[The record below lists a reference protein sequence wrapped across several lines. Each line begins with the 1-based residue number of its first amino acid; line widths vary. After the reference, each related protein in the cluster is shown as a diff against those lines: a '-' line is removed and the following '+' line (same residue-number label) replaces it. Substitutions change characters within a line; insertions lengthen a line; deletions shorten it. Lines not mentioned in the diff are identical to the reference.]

1 MAKDPFDDM
10 SDDMF
15 EEFDLQV
22 DESDVQQGK
31 VSKAAKNVTHLL
43 KSTGSGAVKGVN
55 NELRKRFRYTANVA
69 DEIIG
74 TVDDFKK
81 LKEDVTEELTPAI
94 NTMRQIALRVMPTV
108 ENVVPK
114 SWYDKVKSKLEE
126 GLLPPEE
133 SAEKKEEAYRAETI
147 KTSLDS
153 IFQNNVNVQQ
163 QMLQKQETDRLV
175 DRRLGH
181 VRFKASIQEMSKID
195 AGVSTINKFI
205 AGTYTGYLKKSLEL
219 KYQGLFVMKD
229 IQKAVV
235 TIAKVTENR
244 LEEIKHNTGLP
255 EFVKIQAL
263 GSKGLPRAGAM
274 ATMGGLRPKTYEEFV
289 RSYRSTMMG
298 NISNGIMGS
307 IKQLTRQYLPMMDM
321 ATSMM
326 EMMGMP
332 KYSITSIAAGLLG
345 QGASWLARRYTGKA
359 LNQNGWLQDI
369 VEGHMEH
376 MPARIVNFLQK
387 TGAKYRNHPLLGYFA
402 EKLPQFNRQSIRN
415 SMLEGANEAV
425 PFDNTTRQTIVEV
438 LPRHLERIGNF
449 TEALYKKL
457 ASDVPLNKMT
467 YNIYQRRL
475 TTLDEARS
483 DLFNREL
490 RSVEDRA
497 TRMDRAMGAMQA
509 IMLANNRTHK
519 NSEKGK
525 ELIRRMS
532 NFKEYLKRFI
542 INSAYQAKFFE
553 PSALIQFIES
563 EGTISS
569 DYISGTF
576 EGIPKDVHLE
586 FAKLLLEMVQDPK
599 NGNRVNQVLSDRIS
613 NLIMDR
619 TRDVSIQESFVKT
632 AEGFGQSQ
640 LFEGVADYVN
650 GIQSEGLFKLFN
662 PKYERNRRVTINPET
677 GKPYTE
683 EEAREKGVLFEE
695 TPEES
700 EEKYQEKRL
709 RHMIAIET
717 KLRNRS
723 RKKGM
728 QSGSIKDQMDEAGLG
743 GIAHLMPEWLNRAA
757 SKVYGSI
764 KKGYNRLKSDITG
777 SNWFDA
783 VTDKYNTT
791 VKRIPEITSVERTGD
806 TTYNL
811 IAYDERYN
819 KFVEKLT
826 LPNALP
832 FGTLPKQEIYEFA
845 TKKGWRFNPDKSG
858 FSFIELE
865 SVDGKATPVPITPTE
880 SSSESPY
887 HYTGGEQSI
896 TIGSYGGEQS
906 IQLQQMPSQSSK
918 RRPKATTPEELE
930 NEPIPFDRGTRR
942 SIIYDI
948 PDKLDDIIK
957 ILKKYFKK
965 GPDGNPTKG
974 GPKRPKPSS
983 PKPGKLDPNLMGP
996 NGFPAD
1002 SPEGP
1007 RPRPG
1012 WSRKIGF
1019 DAVAS
1024 LGDNT
1029 PPSSY
1034 ANTIGSIVTLSNR
1047 SVEPRTT
1054 ARKIGFDT
1062 SYSNQE
1068 VKQDT
1073 PPKPRT
1079 VRERVKDVTGK
1090 LIDTFP
1096 SKEELLSYIPQDMKD
1111 DVSKLYEN
1119 CIAKKGTVGEFLTK
1133 FGTKIKASPAQKKIL
1148 SQLKEVSTVIQD
1160 HATRS
1165 KYLGDVMS
1173 KLAHYKEIATNKE
1186 KGKEYL
1192 ESIKTSM
1199 ADKLTKIREDIEK
1212 KGLVGATKDTV
1223 KEKSQSLFRKLRAYW
1238 RLFRRT
1244 KVYKWISKHIPESAK
1259 KDLVSAWGDLKEG
1272 WELLKDPTGKK
1283 KVEEQKAAE
1292 QEAKAIKATQIEG
1305 SGDEGEMTPQEMYD
1319 SVMQEMA
1326 EEKSNTK
1333 TSPWER
1339 VKRLFQRKKTQVNAD
1354 KKSTVN
1360 DNTTK
1365 AKNTTKTENATKTE
1379 NTTVKETETKTK
1391 SKKVKGPSIMTR
1403 AKEVMTG
1410 NVPAMT
1416 FEGDPESLFHKDFR
1430 AYAISSLAAIKNISS
1445 FKSGGL
1451 AGLLLK
1457 GLGKAGAAVLGTYAK
1472 ITIGIAKV
1480 YGGIAKSLLWTVGK
1494 IGPSIISG
1502 FSRIGAALVKA
1513 TTSGLLHLLAK
1524 PLGWGL
1530 RGAKWLGT
1538 KAWSGMKKGWGGI
1551 KSGYGWLKNKWNSIG
1566 EKEEAEEEPQYYQDA
1581 NGRWHGPDGKFVS
1594 EADVPDKFKKP
1605 KENLFKRITN
1615 RVLGFFFKPRFVDI
1629 YEKDK
1634 VTPGK
1639 PLLTAKQQED
1649 EEAFYEDNEVV
1660 KRSDDINRPVFV
1672 KGEDGKPKCVI
1683 TQEQIEHGLVDIEN
1697 KPIAS
1702 SKKSTFKE
1710 GLERR
1715 GFLGWAKT
1723 AVEWTKG
1730 VYGTIKDFFS
1740 KNKRERTEEEEQV
1753 PGLGKRLG
1761 IDLLLGRVTDIF
1773 NLLKEERDERKRKE
1787 EEAIK
1792 AAKDQAN
1799 REASMSGAEQ
1809 LAAAENGEESLGVPG
1824 TVAGAVEEG
1833 TPGGVSSKASEEDE
1847 GENSLLDDAL
1857 DEGGDWLKSKA
1868 IKFARNKVAAR
1879 GIKLLRKTKWG
1890 RRLLNSKGGKWAL
1903 KGINKLL
1910 AKPGTLAKA
1919 GRVAGEAGGVLGKA
1933 TGMLAKSGPL
1943 LSKSL
1948 SFAGKAAP
1956 WLALGAAT
1964 YGGVK
1969 GFTASRKED
1978 EAFAQSLGNEGLL
1991 ERSFKTA
1998 INPVRQGRIIT
2009 STVRNTFGL
2018 GSDLAQLANNKVKE
2032 KNIVTKVDDK
2042 QIAQLQKWNASESDI
2057 IKYMEMY
2064 GKSDNDSLTGKSA
2077 IMNKYRKLH
2086 VKTPEQE
2093 ETEKKAAAEE
2103 AKMNETKVVG
2113 VKTPSGITIPG
2124 EKLKEM
2130 VNGSD
2135 TIADL
2140 RSKVR
2145 KYVDENFSDKS
2156 TNARDAAV
2164 NIAVRSGWSQKQLAG
2179 EEKARAEAA
2188 ERETYIPA
2196 GEPSTTSSTSA
2207 SGEVRGGTLAPLPNE
2222 TEEDYNKRYNEMK
2235 KHRPDLK
2242 SYYTE
2247 EGRKSY
2253 EAAAAIAK
2261 AMADTPEQGQSK
2273 GTSSTTDEA
2282 TPSKSESPKMN
2293 ETKVVGVKTP
2303 SGITIP
2309 GEKLKEMVN
2318 GSDTI
2323 ADLRSKVRKY
2333 VDENFSDKST
2343 NARDAAV
2350 NIAVRSGWS
2359 QKQLGEST
2367 STTGETK
2374 TIARKADEA
2383 TPSKSE
2389 SPKMNGTFVSKGERK
2404 WKYTVKDG
2412 FLMPAPGELLAS
2424 YDDRFDDIEPYH
2436 PGLKHYYLDRNETE
2450 ESAGGTA
2457 TTAGETTGQSGTAG
2471 VTPTTSETSTKS
2483 EEELDAEF
2491 GLTDRPRVGNQKAT
2505 IKGGTLEPLP
2515 GESEED
2521 YNKRY
2526 ASLTKIRPSL
2536 KSYYTEEGKKSYH
2549 AAIAIAKAMGG
2560 DTARRPSTATTS
2572 FRPTRSEPVS
2582 TRASMQDEQAAKQAA
2597 SSTTFVAQQ
2606 QQAKSQ
2612 PTTMQPGTN
2621 LGTTPNGDEPLL
2633 NATVAGNQ
2641 SIGQKLDRLADLMGQ
2656 QIVVTADSKVATEK
2670 MAAEGSAAA
2679 LQTAMDYTNKM
2690 GKQVRQDMNRPAPR
2704 PAPISVMKTA
2714 YA

>member
-69 DEIIG
+69 DEIVG

-94 NTMRQIALRVMPTV
+94 NTMRQIAIRVMPTV
-108 ENVVPK
+108 ENIVPK

-255 EFVKIQAL
+255 EFVKIQGL

-274 ATMGGLRPKTYEEFV
+274 ASMGGLRPKTYEEFV

-369 VEGHMEH
+369 VEGHMEN

-475 TTLDEARS
+475 TTLDEAKS

-743 GIAHLMPEWLNRAA
+743 GIAHLMPEWMNRAA

-791 VKRIPEITSVERTGD
+791 VKRIPEIVSVERTGD

-865 SVDGKATPVPITPTE
+865 SVNGKATPVPITPTA
-880 SSSESPY
+880 STSESPY

-896 TIGSYGGEQS
+896 TIGSYGSKQS
-906 IQLQQMPSQSSK
+906 IQLQEMPSQSSK

-965 GPDGNPTKG
+965 GPDGDPTKG
-974 GPKRPKPSS
+974 GPKKPKPSS

-1029 PPSSY
+1029 PSSSY

-1062 SYSNQE
+1062 SYSDQE

-1079 VRERVKDVTGK
+1079 VREKVKDVTGK

-1119 CIAKKGTVGEFLTK
+1119 CIAKKSTVGEFLTK

-1199 ADKLTKIREDIEK
+1199 DDKLTKIREDIEK

-1283 KVEEQKAAE
+1283 KVEEQKTAE
-1292 QEAKAIKATQIEG
+1292 QEAKAIKATQIGG

-1326 EEKSNTK
+1326 EEKSKTK
-1333 TSPWER
+1333 PSPWER
-1339 VKRLFQRKKTQVNAD
+1339 VKRLFQRKKTQANAD
-1354 KKSTVN
+1354 KKPTVN

-1365 AKNTTKTENATKTE
+1365 TDSTTKTE

-1472 ITIGIAKV
+1472 ITVGIAKV

-1502 FSRIGAALVKA
+1502 VSRIGAALVKA

-1566 EKEEAEEEPQYYQDA
+1566 EKEDAEEEPQYYQDA

-1615 RVLGFFFKPRFVDI
+1615 RVLGFFFKPKFVDI

-1683 TQEQIEHGLVDIEN
+1683 TQEQIKHGLVDIEN

-1799 REASMSGAEQ
+1799 REASMNGAEQ
-1809 LAAAENGEESLGVPG
+1809 LAAVEKNEQTEGTTTG
-1824 TVAGAVEEG
+1824 TVADAVAAG
-1833 TPGGVSSKASEEDE
+1833 TPEAAGAASKGIDDDDD
-1847 GENSLLDDAL
+1847 LLDDAL
-1857 DEGGDWLKSKA
+1857 DAGGGWLKKKA
-1868 IKFARNKVAAR
+1868 INFARKHIAAR
-1879 GIKLLRKTKWG
+1879 GIRLLRKTKWG
-1890 RRLLNSKGGKWAL
+1890 RKLLKGRTGKWIL
-1903 KGINKLL
+1903 KGVNKTL
-1910 AKPGTLAKA
+1910 AKPGAAAK
-1919 GRVAGEAGGVLGKA
+1919 V
-1933 TGMLAKSGPL
+1933 
-1943 LSKSL
+1943 
-1948 SFAGKAAP
+1948 GKAAGTVGKLGGKVAGVFGKVGGSLGKLGGLTTRILPAIGAAGAKAAPMLSKLGFLARKATP
-1956 WLALGAAT
+1956 WAMLGMAT
-1964 YGGVK
+1964 YGAAK
-1969 GFTASRKED
+1969 GFTANRKED
-1978 EAFAQSLGNEGLL
+1978 EAFAQSLGNENVFV
-1991 ERSFKTA
+1991 RSLKTA

-2018 GSDLAQLANNKVKE
+2018 GSDLAQLANNKMKE
-2032 KNIVTKVDDK
+2032 KNTVTKVDDK

-2064 GKSDNDSLTGKSA
+2064 GKSDNDSLIGKSA

-2093 ETEKKAAAEE
+2093 EADKKAAAE
-2103 AKMNETKVVG
+2103 KTRKNKTKVVG
-2113 VKTPSGITIPG
+2113 VKTPSGITVPG

-2130 VNGSD
+2130 VNDSD
-2135 TIADL
+2135 TIANL

-2145 KYVDENFSDKS
+2145 KYIDENFSDKS
-2156 TNARDAAV
+2156 TNARNAAV
-2164 NIAVRSGWSQKQLAG
+2164 NIAVKSGWSQKQLAG
-2179 EEKARAEAA
+2179 EEKARAEATKQ
-2188 ERETYIPA
+2188 E
-2196 GEPSTTSSTSA
+2196 SSTP
-2207 SGEVRGGTLAPLPNE
+2207 V
-2222 TEEDYNKRYNEMK
+2222 
-2235 KHRPDLK
+2235 
-2242 SYYTE
+2242 
-2247 EGRKSY
+2247 
-2253 EAAAAIAK
+2253 
-2261 AMADTPEQGQSK
+2261 ADTPEQGQSK
-2273 GTSSTTDEA
+2273 EVSSTTGESKTVARKVDEA
-2282 TPSKSESPKMN
+2282 TPSKSESPK
-2293 ETKVVGVKTP
+2293 T
-2303 SGITIP
+2303 
-2309 GEKLKEMVN
+2309 
-2318 GSDTI
+2318 
-2323 ADLRSKVRKY
+2323 
-2333 VDENFSDKST
+2333 
-2343 NARDAAV
+2343 
-2350 NIAVRSGWS
+2350 
-2359 QKQLGEST
+2359 
-2367 STTGETK
+2367 
-2374 TIARKADEA
+2374 
-2383 TPSKSE
+2383 
-2389 SPKMNGTFVSKGERK
+2389 NGTFVSEGERK

-2412 FLMPAPGELLAS
+2412 FLMPAPGELLTS
-2424 YDDRFDDIEPYH
+2424 YDDRFDDIEPHH
-2436 PGLKHYYLDRNETE
+2436 PGLKHYYLDRDKEASSGDTAPT
-2450 ESAGGTA
+2450 SGT
-2457 TTAGETTGQSGTAG
+2457 TTPSGTAD
-2471 VTPTTSETSTKS
+2471 TASTKTAEPEKS

-2491 GLTDRPRVGNQKAT
+2491 GLSNQQDIGNQKAT
-2505 IKGGTLEPLP
+2505 IRGGTLEPIS
-2515 GESEED
+2515 GEPEEA

-2526 ASLTKIRPSL
+2526 AAISKVKPGV
-2536 KSYYTEEGKKSYH
+2536 KSYYTEDGKKSYNT
-2549 AAIAIAKAMGG
+2549 AIAIAKAMGNDVRG
-2560 DTARRPSTATTS
+2560 YQQQPVRSTK
-2572 FRPTRSEPVS
+2572 PEPVKTQS
-2582 TRASMQDEQAAKQAA
+2582 SIQDQQAAKQAA

-2606 QQAKSQ
+2606 QQAKTQ
-2612 PTTMQPGTN
+2612 PLTAQPGQEPKTAQS
-2621 LGTTPNGDEPLL
+2621 GDEPLL

-2641 SIGQKLDRLADLMGQ
+2641 SIGQKLDRIADLMGQ
-2656 QIVVTADSKVATEK
+2656 QIVVTADSKVANEK